1 MAHLLV
7 LSRVGASLPKVRV
20 KAKAKATALN
30 HIIRAPKE
38 LKPKGARVLVIMA
51 RARPGPEL
59 VTTGHRTGAA
69 GSVTVV
75 GLLMS
80 D

>member
-1 MAHLLV
+1 MLV
-7 LSRVGASLPKVRV
+7 LSRVGGSLPKVRV

-30 HIIRAPKE
+30 RIIRAPKD
-38 LKPKGARVLVIMA
+38 LKAKGARVLEIMA

-69 GSVTVV
+69 GLVTAV

>member
-7 LSRVGASLPKVRV
+7 LSRVGGSVP
-20 KAKAKATALN
+20 KAKAKVAAATALN

-38 LKPKGARVLVIMA
+38 LKAKGARVLVIMA
-51 RARPGPEL
+51 RARPGPKC

>member
-7 LSRVGASLPKVRV
+7 LSRVGVSTPMA
-20 KAKAKATALN
+20 KAKAKVAAATAL
-30 HIIRAPKE
+30 IIMRAPKE
-38 LKPKGARVLVIMA
+38 LKAKGARVLVIMA
-51 RARPGPEL
+51 RAKPGPER

>member
-7 LSRVGASLPKVRV
+7 LSRVGVSPPM
-20 KAKAKATALN
+20 AKARVAAATALN

-38 LKPKGARVLVIMA
+38 LKAKGARVLVIMA
-51 RARPGPEL
+51 RAKPGPER

-69 GSVTVV
+69 SSVTVV

-80 D
+80 E